1 LHSQYR
7 IIHLIYGKLSLNFI
21 MSKVLI
27 LPATFSLKKMA
38 GLQSPVKN
46 VGQNFYQQI
55 IVK

>member
-1 LHSQYR
+1 
-7 IIHLIYGKLSLNFI
+7 

-38 GLQSPVKN
+38 GLQSPVKS